1 MIYVKDLQSM
11 EAFYGRVLGLLPIEE
26 TRGANWIEFET
37 GSVRLALH
45 GVPPEVAKQIHLSS
59 PPQPREDN
67 PVKLIFEV
75 ADVPAECRRLQSVGV
90 IIVQRPWGGYD
101 GVDPEGN
108 VFGLYP
114 ASKP

>member
-1 MIYVKDLQSM
+1 MIYVKNLQSM
-11 EAFYGRVLGLLPIEE
+11 EAFYGSVLGFLPMEE

-37 GSVRLALH
+37 GGGRLALH
-45 GVPPEVAKQIHLSS
+45 SVPAEVAEQIHLSS

-75 ADVPAECRRLQSVGV
+75 DDMAVECRRLQSVGV
-90 IIVQRPWGGYD
+90 MILQRPWGGFD

-108 VFGLYP
+108 VFGLYS
-114 ASKP
+114 AAKS